1 MSLVWNLSCVDIK
14 ILFQGVAQ
22 IDQNGPDF
30 AYNVSYRMPGLEWQ
44 HEVVKGKESY
54 TISNAGVDQVW
65 EFRVDSKNAEG
76 NGPECQIQQARTARE
91 GMGTN
96 YVKHSPLD

>member
-1 MSLVWNLSCVDIK
+1 
-14 ILFQGVAQ
+14 
-22 IDQNGPDF
+22 
-30 AYNVSYRMPGLEWQ
+30 MPGSEWQ

-54 TISNAGVDQVW
+54 IILNAGVGQVW

-76 NGPECQIQQARTARE
+76 NGPECQIHQARTARE

-96 YVKHSPLD
+96 DVKYNPRD